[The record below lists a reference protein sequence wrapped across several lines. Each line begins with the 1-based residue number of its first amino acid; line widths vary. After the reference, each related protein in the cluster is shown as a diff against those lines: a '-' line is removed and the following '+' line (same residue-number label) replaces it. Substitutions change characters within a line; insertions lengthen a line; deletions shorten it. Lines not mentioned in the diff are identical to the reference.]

1 MKKLYSLILLLA
13 LAAVFAMAANAEEIG
28 YSGTLDPYTGLAE
41 QTVTGKPNTDLIQIS
56 DDTFYD
62 QKQNYYIIFADDAQ
76 LISNI
81 VSGFVVTT
89 PVYIVIPNG
98 INATLYRDGDIV
110 SDPDYDNIRD
120 FGSYVLDISGGSST
134 SIQPLKFTI
143 VSPETGVINEYRM
156 PKGFRINSVVY
167 DNADIDCDP
176 AVVSLT
182 NEGPYEIRYS
192 CYETK
197 MSYSLNITVDHTPP
211 EITLNGVE
219 NGGRS
224 RGKVTIAKDDRDT
237 IVNIYINGERM
248 IYNEELTR
256 SGTYKI
262 LATDKAGNTS
272 VYDFIIPVYFNTNG
286 ILLVVLLLAIIA
298 AAVAYPFYVRKHLR
312 VR

>member
-28 YSGTLDPYTGLAE
+28 YSGPLDPYTGLAE
-41 QTVTGKPNTDLIQIS
+41 QTAQGKPNTDLIQIS
-56 DDTFYD
+56 GDTFYD
-62 QKQNYYIIFADDAQ
+62 QKQNYYIIYADDAQ

-81 VSGFVVTT
+81 VSGFITTT

-98 INATLYRDGDIV
+98 INATLYRNGDAV
-110 SDPDYDNIRD
+110 ANPDYDNIREV
-120 FGSYVLDISGGSST
+120 GSYVLDISGGSST

-143 VSPETGVINEYRM
+143 VSPETGAINEYRM
-156 PKGFRINSVVY
+156 PEGFRINSLVY
-167 DNADIDCDP
+167 DNVDTECDP
-176 AVVSLT
+176 SVVSLV

-192 CYETK
+192 CYESK
-197 MSYSLNITVDHTPP
+197 ASYSLNITVDHTPP
-211 EITLNGVE
+211 EITLSGVV

-224 RGKVTIAKDDRDT
+224 KGQVNIAKDDRDT
-237 IVNIYINGERM
+237 IVNIYIDGKKM

-262 LATDKAGNTS
+262 IASDRAGNTS

-286 ILLVVLLLAIIA
+286 ILLVVLLVAIIA
-298 AAVAYPFYVRKHLR
+298 AAIAYPFYVRKHLR